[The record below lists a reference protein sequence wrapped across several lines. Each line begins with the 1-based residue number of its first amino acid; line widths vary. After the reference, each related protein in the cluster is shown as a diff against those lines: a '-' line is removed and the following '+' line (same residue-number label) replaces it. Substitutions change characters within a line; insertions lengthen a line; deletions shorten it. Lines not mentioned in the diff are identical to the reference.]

1 MEEKNQPLASAQAP
15 LTPRD
20 WAAVVTALILPSII
34 TWVYFYGAE
43 SATAG
48 VQMAV
53 FNVVKIIQFV
63 LPVAWVLGVQKG
75 SLRLWPSNA
84 RGVATG
90 LIFGVAVA
98 AAAGALYAGLLRG
111 SDLLAGATTEIND
124 KLAGWNIDTRWKF
137 ALLGLGYS
145 LVHSLL
151 EEYYWRWFVFGQLR
165 RSASLPMAIVAS
177 SLGFMAH
184 HVLVLG
190 KFFGFDNPATWLLSG
205 CVAIGGA
212 VWAWLYERS
221 GSLLGPWLS
230 HLLVDA
236 AVFSIGFAIVSGRLS

>member
-1 MEEKNQPLASAQAP
+1 MNEIEDPRDSSQPP
-15 LTPRD
+15 LTVAD
-20 WAAVVTALILPSII
+20 WGAVVTALVLPTVI
-34 TWVYFYGAE
+34 TWIYFYGAE
-43 SATAG
+43 SAAAG
-48 VQMAV
+48 VQLAV
-53 FNVVKIIQFV
+53 FNAVKIIQFV
-63 LPVAWVLGVQKG
+63 LPVAWVLFVQKG
-75 SLRLWPSNA
+75 SLRLRPTSA

-90 LIFGVAVA
+90 LIFGLLVA
-98 AAAGALYAGLLRG
+98 AAAGALYAGVLRG
-111 SDLLAGATTEIND
+111 SDLIAGATPEIDD
-124 KLAGWNIDTRWKF
+124 KLAGWKIDTRWEF

-151 EEYYWRWFVFGQLR
+151 EEYYWRWFVFGQLC
-165 RSASLPMAIVAS
+165 RSTALPTAIVVS

-190 KFFGFDNPATWLLSG
+190 KFFGFDNPATWLLSA

-212 VWAWLYERS
+212 VWAWLYHRS

-236 AVFSIGFAIVSGRLS
+236 AIFSIGFAIVSGRLS